1 MKRRTYG
8 MGTLRERSSG
18 SWFLEYKPKWAAKRL
33 SKTVEAA
40 SEKAARTKLGDWIK
54 ELDAMD
60 KPAIEVSAEDLK
72 KLHLADMRLRD
83 RDPYNISRVEQKWDK
98 HLVTYFAK
106 FDFVKGLKKAHLKVY
121 AGARLKA
128 GAARATINREIS
140 FLLRGLRLSVG
151 DELVRVP
158 APEWDRP
165 PENNIRTGFIED
177 DMYYAIL
184 ERLPEH
190 QKMLWC
196 FGLRLG
202 IRRGEL
208 LKLKTEWLLP
218 YWNEPEPYIRVPGF
232 VDRKRGLVVVD
243 PAEREAKSENVVSID
258 KGKRGKKR
266 SRVTKSG
273 GGHTIPLYSQDLREF
288 VAKALQ
294 TNDPACPYLF
304 QYRGKP
310 IKNFYTGFRK
320 ACADAGHPDVIFHDT
335 RRTAIRFMEDAGI
348 PRRKAMQITGH
359 KTESAYKRYD
369 IGTEAEAVE
378 AGQELRAF
386 AERRAQRR
394 KICK

>member
-273 GGHTIPLYSQDLREF
+273 GGHTAWERSLSPFDSPPELIMPMR
-288 VAKALQ
+288 
-294 TNDPACPYLF
+294 PA
-304 QYRGKP
+304 
-310 IKNFYTGFRK
+310 
-320 ACADAGHPDVIFHDT
+320 
-335 RRTAIRFMEDAGI
+335 
-348 PRRKAMQITGH
+348 
-359 KTESAYKRYD
+359 
-369 IGTEAEAVE
+369 
-378 AGQELRAF
+378 
-386 AERRAQRR
+386 
-394 KICK
+394 